1 MRYCF
6 WIYFHP
12 NLPPLLIRR
21 SSEPCFYCMI
31 HWWLW
36 STPLLTNFQ
45 SCHSLMLSSLCHHNG
60 LVVIIDGLVQGC
72 SILNTLE
79 ILQSCIKPS
88 ILSYLAMCRRLH
100 RLQFFERGVGATGW
114 WKSGG
119 MWRQRWFRQHRK
131 AVLEKGDDSEVTLKW
146 RSCNIGDVIV
156 TSGKILSC
164 FIFGIVNNPLTKRCN
179 VKYDI
184 VITVTWHVVSIWFTD
199 VIT

>member
-6 WIYFHP
+6 WIYVHP

-31 HWWLW
+31 HWCLW

-72 SILNTLE
+72 SISNTPE

-88 ILSYLAMCRRLH
+88 ILSCV
-100 RLQFFERGVGATGW
+100 GVYTGYSSLSVALVLPDDGKVVACDVNDDFVSIGKPF
-114 WKSGG
+114 WKKVMIQKWCWNGG
-119 MWRQRWFRQHRK
+119 
-131 AVLEKGDDSEVTLKW
+131 VVTL
-146 RSCNIGDVIV
+146 V
-156 TSGKILSC
+156 TLSSPRAL
-164 FIFGIVNNPLTKRCN
+164 IP
-179 VKYDI
+179 
-184 VITVTWHVVSIWFTD
+184 VVFYIWYCK
-199 VIT
+199 